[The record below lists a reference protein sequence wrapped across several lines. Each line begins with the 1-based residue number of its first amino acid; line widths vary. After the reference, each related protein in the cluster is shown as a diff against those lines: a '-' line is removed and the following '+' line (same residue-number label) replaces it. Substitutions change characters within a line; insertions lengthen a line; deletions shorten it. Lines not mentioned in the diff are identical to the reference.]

1 MYVCMYYVEAG
12 ARVNANEWC
21 PFDLSILDL
30 ELRMRILHARTTF
43 SFFFFVFPLA
53 FGRFLL
59 LFSAVSSPADRVRD
73 AEEWSL
79 ASKKQD

>member
-1 MYVCMYYVEAG
+1 MPA
-12 ARVNANEWC
+12 
-21 PFDLSILDL
+21 PLF
-30 ELRMRILHARTTF
+30 
-43 SFFFFVFPLA
+43 FFFFVFPLA